1 MKKHWTVWPKESYIW
16 FLKTVGKG
24 WNFHRSFG
32 QMRCVSIFVDPTI
45 HCVPAPISQ
54 PISLW
59 QMFCRWRDVIAKAR
73 FINLG
78 GILKWPFRN
87 GDDCENMMEKMCW
100 NRRQANMS
108 FELARDRYFQ
118 NGNFMEGLRMTYL
131 STLKVKCIEDQPLV
145 SMFSLFWCL
154 YVYIFIYQDMRISK
168 IR

>member
-100 NRRQANMS
+100 NRWPGQYE
-108 FELARDRYFQ
+108 FWARAWSIFSEWQLHGGSSNDLLEHLESEVHWRSTVGQHVFTILMFICIYIYISRYADKQ
-118 NGNFMEGLRMTYL
+118 H
-131 STLKVKCIEDQPLV
+131 
-145 SMFSLFWCL
+145 
-154 YVYIFIYQDMRISK
+154 
-168 IR
+168 

>member
-78 GILKWPFRN
+78 WILKWPFRN
-87 GDDCENMMEKMCW
+87 GDDVKIWWKKCVETVGRPIWVLSSRVIDIFRMATSWRVFEWLTWAPWKW
-100 NRRQANMS
+100 SALKINRWSAC
-108 FELARDRYFQ
+108 FHYF
-118 NGNFMEGLRMTYL
+118 
-131 STLKVKCIEDQPLV
+131 D
-145 SMFSLFWCL
+145 
-154 YVYIFIYQDMRISK
+154 VYMYIYFIYRYRRISN